1 MGYLDELKKQS
12 EVIRSEQERQQ
23 GEDSQEST
31 LVRELQPAMTVI
43 HGYLKEA
50 IEVLNV
56 VQPEVPVGYDVKGLG
71 PLKNLRQE
79 NYTLSIDNHEVIR
92 KLAVRFECLQPNA
105 DVRVVTVK
113 GRNEFVAQREYLWRN
128 NFQFK
133 EKFTMDGGSL
143 YVEPKVIVRL
153 EFSPDVKQGKI
164 RLEIRNLLEVGSTT
178 RWIDKKDVTRDKLD
192 EITGLILRK
201 SQDLNSL
208 STGQMTDE
216 MRQRIKEGLRKEQEV
231 RRRHEVQLAA
241 QRAAEEAARTED
253 KLVSR
258 LRRNIGTLVKRK

>member
-12 EVIRSEQERQQ
+12 EVIRSEQERQ
-23 GEDSQEST
+23 ESQESQQSA
-31 LVRELQPAMTVI
+31 VARELQPALKAI
-43 HGYLKEA
+43 HEYLREA

-56 VQPEVPVGYDVKGLG
+56 VQPEVPVGYDIKGVG
-71 PLKNLRQE
+71 PLNNLRQE
-79 NYTLSIDNHEVIR
+79 NYTLSVDNWENINQ
-92 KLAVRFECLQPNA
+92 LAVRFECQQPKA
-105 DVRVVTVK
+105 DVRVVNVK

-153 EFSPDVKQGKI
+153 EFSPDIKQRKI
-164 RLEIRNLLEVGSTT
+164 RLEIRNLLEVGTTT
-178 RWIDKKDVTRDKLD
+178 RWIDAKDVSRDKLD

-201 SQDLNSL
+201 SRDLDAL

-216 MRQRIKEGLRKEQEV
+216 MRMRIKEGLRKEQEM

-241 QRAAEEAARTED
+241 QRAAEEQAKTED

-258 LRRNIGTLVKRK
+258 LRKNIGTLVKRK

>member
-12 EVIRSEQERQQ
+12 QAIQSEQERQQ
-23 GEDSQEST
+23 SQESQES
-31 LVRELQPAMTVI
+31 VVARELQPAMKTI
-43 HGYLKEA
+43 HAYLKEA

-71 PLKNLRQE
+71 PMNNLRQE
-79 NYTLSIDNHEVIR
+79 NYTLSVDNHDNIQQ
-92 KLAVRFECLQPNA
+92 LAVRFECLQPNA
-105 DVRVVTVK
+105 DVRVVNVK

-143 YVEPKVIVRL
+143 YVEPKIVVRL
-153 EFSPDVKQGKI
+153 EFAPDIKQRKI
-164 RLEIRNLLEVGSTT
+164 RLDIRNLLEVGTIT
-178 RWIDKKDVTRDKLD
+178 RWVDSKDVSRDRLD

-201 SQDLNSL
+201 SRDLDSL

-216 MRQRIKEGLRKEQEV
+216 MRQRIKEGLRREQEM

-241 QRAAEEAARTED
+241 QRASEEQARTED

>member
-23 GEDSQEST
+23 QQQTEESA
-31 LVRELQPAMTVI
+31 LARQLQPALQAI
-43 HGYLKEA
+43 HKYMREA

-56 VQPEVPVGYDVKGLG
+56 VQPEVPVDYAVKGLG
-71 PLKNLRQE
+71 SLTNLRQE
-79 NYTLSIDNHEVIR
+79 NYTVSVDDWQNIQQ
-92 KLAVRFECLQPNA
+92 LAVRFECLLPDA
-105 DVRVVTVK
+105 DVRVINVK
-113 GRNEFVAQREYLWRN
+113 GRNDFVAQREYLWRN

-133 EKFTMDGGSL
+133 EKFTMDGGTL

-153 EFSPDVKQGKI
+153 EFSPDVKQRKV
-164 RLEIRNLLEVGSTT
+164 RLQIRNLLEVGSTT
-178 RWIDKKDVTRDKLD
+178 RWIDPKDATPDKLD
-192 EITGLILRK
+192 ELMGLILRK
-201 SQDLNSL
+201 TRDLGSL
-208 STGQMTDE
+208 STGQMTED
-216 MRQRIKEGLRKEQEV
+216 MRARIQEGLRKEQEM

-241 QRAAEEAARTED
+241 AQAAEDQARTED